1 MRPDIR
7 ALIWY
12 LWVDERHFTRKHM
25 NSHPGQA
32 RGAATPLKQSLSAI
46 IATHFDRAYLGEKN
60 QKMDRNMLIITELKK
75 QSRC

>member
-1 MRPDIR
+1 
-7 ALIWY
+7 
-12 LWVDERHFTRKHM
+12 M

-46 IATHFDRAYLGEKN
+46 IATHFDRAYLGGKN